1 MKKPKIIRFS
11 DSLQIPSN
19 KKQLPPKKYRFLFF
33 FSFLQEQRTSLLTN
47 KLKTHGTQPSV
58 KFKSWSEFGKR
69 SELGH
74 RHRKLK
80 GEMEQPQE
88 KILGGG
94 SETLKHMSPGSNIS
108 IAYHPNFGPHDDLII
123 LELDD
128 KLLPDV
134 LGERVVLRGQPEEDA
149 VLCTQSKTY
158 GMKFVGTSNS
168 VLLVPP
174 SNQSECDNLQKND
187 SSDYDEK
194 VVTPV
199 IKVVLGNMELIEVS
213 PRLDKL
219 KLLLSENVYRSDE
232 TDMENLEE
240 NQECRTGL
248 YNWNDLINNIQASD
262 EELRFGLQTLSAV
275 EINGY
280 WRLVDESY
288 MDMILGMLLKNK
300 VLNDW
305 SLDALNEDEVVTT
318 LESDG
323 FPIILARHCLH
334 VFGKQ
339 VNDCVAQRCVWKL
352 DEKRVC
358 IHFAREILK
367 GGKRKL
373 ESFMD
378 EWRRKTPDEMQPT
391 FDLLEGE
398 VLTERIGIET
408 WVRAFSVSSLPSTP
422 AERFSI
428 LFRERAKWE
437 WKDLQPFIRNLSV
450 PGLSSEGLLLK
461 YTRKTQPS
469 PHDDPI
475 FSAR

>member
-1 MKKPKIIRFS
+1 ME
-11 DSLQIPSN
+11 
-19 KKQLPPKKYRFLFF
+19 PP
-33 FSFLQEQRTSLLTN
+33 
-47 KLKTHGTQPSV
+47 QPASRGAEAI
-58 KFKSWSEFGKR
+58 KN
-69 SELGH
+69 L
-74 RHRKLK
+74 
-80 GEMEQPQE
+80 
-88 KILGGG
+88 
-94 SETLKHMSPGSNIS
+94 SPGSSIS
-108 IAYHPNFGPHDDLII
+108 VAYHPLFGPHDDLIL
-123 LELDD
+123 LELDE

-134 LGERVVLRGQPEEDA
+134 LHERVVLRGQPDEDA

-158 GMKFVGTSNS
+158 AMKFVGTSNS

-174 SNQSECDNLQKND
+174 ANQSESYENPLKSD
-187 SSDYDEK
+187 SINCEEK
-194 VVTPV
+194 VVAPV
-199 IKVVLGNMELIEVS
+199 IKLVPGNMELNEVS

-219 KLLLSENVYRSDE
+219 KLLLSENRYRFEED
-232 TDMENLEE
+232 DMENLEE
-240 NQECRTGL
+240 NHESRTGL
-248 YNWNDLINNIQASD
+248 YNWNDLTDNIQASD
-262 EELRFGLQTLSAV
+262 EELRCGLQALSAV

-280 WRLVDESY
+280 WRIVDESY
-288 MDMILGMLLKNK
+288 MNMILEMLLRNS

-305 SLDALNEDEVVTT
+305 LLNALNVDEVVST

-323 FPIILARHCLH
+323 FPGVLARHCLH
-334 VFGKQ
+334 VYGKE
-339 VNDCVAQRCVWKL
+339 VNSGMDIWKL

-358 IHFAREILK
+358 IHFAREILR

-378 EWRRKTPDEMQPT
+378 EWRQKTPEGMQPT
-391 FDLLEGE
+391 FDLVEGE

-437 WKDLQPFIRNLSV
+437 WKDLQPYIRDLNV
-450 PGLSSEGLLLK
+450 PGLSLEGLLLK

-469 PHDDPI
+469 PDREPV